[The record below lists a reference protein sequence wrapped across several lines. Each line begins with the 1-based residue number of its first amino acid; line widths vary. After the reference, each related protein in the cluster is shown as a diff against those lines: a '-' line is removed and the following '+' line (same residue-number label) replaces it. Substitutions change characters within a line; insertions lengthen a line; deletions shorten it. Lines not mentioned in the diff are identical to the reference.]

1 MRETLLD
8 LFGTIAL
15 LIGLTSLAVAFSCVS
30 LWPWLQ
36 YLYAGA
42 TDDHEH
48 RKSDNSTEQ
57 ADVPTIAP
65 TASADTEGTNIVP
78 LSPAREDKVV
88 REGIVSLEE

>member
-36 YLYAGA
+36 YLYPGA

-48 RKSDNSTEQ
+48 RRCDNSTEQ
-57 ADVPTIAP
+57 ADVPSIAP
-65 TASADTEGTNIVP
+65 TASVDTERPNIVP
-78 LSPAREDKVV
+78 LSPAPGHSVA
-88 REGIVSLEE
+88 REGNVSLEK